1 MLTCPLCK
9 KHVAKFHK
17 RSHLMPEWMYTECYD
32 EKHKI
37 LEVSRS
43 KEKVVK
49 KQKGIYGSFMC
60 EECEEETQKYDHY
73 ASLILTD
80 RSPNSDEYIAV
91 NKKYFCGN
99 HKEEKE
105 EKAEFGKWENIN
117 FGKFQRFVFSIV
129 LRTHFA
135 GKIEGTIPLNK
146 KHLEGISAIYRDEL
160 NLDDSSYPILITK
173 YPKNDKLKNHIILP
187 YINKR
192 EGHHIIEFAGGGY
205 LFNVYVSSHSKP
217 RFAKSLRLKSD
228 GSMHLIIMFFQETGL
243 FEKSKTLV
251 NTLRNASGST

>member
-1 MLTCPLCK
+1 MLICPLCK
-9 KHVAKFHK
+9 KQVAKFHK
-17 RSHLMPEWMYTECYD
+17 RSHIIPEWMYTECYD

-37 LEVSRS
+37 LEISRS

-60 EECEEETQKYDHY
+60 EKCEEETQKYDHY

-80 RSPNSDEYIAV
+80 RSPNSDEYISV
-91 NKKYFCGN
+91 NKKYFCENYKG
-99 HKEEKE
+99 

-117 FGKFQRFVFSIV
+117 FRKFQKFVFSIV

-135 GKIEGTIPLNK
+135 GKIEGHISLNK

-160 NLDDSSYPILITK
+160 NLDDSSYPILITE
-173 YPKNDKLKNHIILP
+173 YSKNDKLKNHVILP
-187 YINKR
+187 YINKQ
-192 EGHHIIEFAGGGY
+192 EGHHIIEFTGGGY

-217 RFAKSLRLKSD
+217 RFVKSLSLKSD

-251 NTLRNASGST
+251 NTLRNVSKFT